1 MQHEPCRFWKQT
13 TQKAHD
19 LSANSNNRIFIFCLF
34 LYAFIFQFCLRN
46 FWARMFNISFVVA
59 FFLSSH
65 DYWSFFLL
73 LTALFRLF
81 FSQWTRICLPM
92 LFLHCHRPSTGVLKI
107 FFPFFSF
114 SIYAHKEQRSSNKFN
129 IIIWD
134 MKIKNTFCTLLRS
147 KKHTKKNPMFWK
159 WQGPIWKFLVD

>member
-1 MQHEPCRFWKQT
+1 MIY
-13 TQKAHD
+13 
-19 LSANSNNRIFIFCLF
+19 LLIRIIEYLF
-34 LYAFIFQFCLRN
+34 F
-46 FWARMFNISFVVA
+46 A
-59 FFLSSH
+59 FFYMLLFFNFACAISGLACLIFRLSSLF
-65 DYWSFFLL
+65 SFLVTITGPFFSCCLPSSV
-73 LTALFRLF
+73 F

-92 LFLHCHRPSTGVLKI
+92 LFLHCHRPSTGILKI

-114 SIYAHKEQRSSNKFN
+114 SIDAHKEQRSSNKFN